1 MSRKGFHFLRYVG
14 SLGHILV
21 VVKIKEDTDQSCFSL
36 ADLLDEILSKQ
47 GAGTEQTKSKKDC
60 NILSRGSS
68 LDKATRSDDVRKD
81 RTTLDKP
88 KDARFDMHR

>member
-1 MSRKGFHFLRYVG
+1 MYQKS
-14 SLGHILV
+14 V
-21 VVKIKEDTDQSCFSL
+21 VEIKEETDQSCFSL

-47 GAGTEQTKSKKDC
+47 GAGTEQTKSKKDF

-81 RTTLDKP
+81 QTTLDKA
-88 KDARFDMHR
+88 KDARFDVHR

>member
-1 MSRKGFHFLRYVG
+1 MYQKS
-14 SLGHILV
+14 V
-21 VVKIKEDTDQSCFSL
+21 VEIEEETDLSCFSL

-47 GAGTEQTKSKKDC
+47 GAGTEQTKSKKDF

-81 RTTLDKP
+81 QTTLDKP
-88 KDARFDMHR
+88 KDARFDVHR

>member
-1 MSRKGFHFLRYVG
+1 MYQKS
-14 SLGHILV
+14 V
-21 VVKIKEDTDQSCFSL
+21 VEIKEETDQSCFSL

-47 GAGTEQTKSKKDC
+47 GAGTEQTKSKKDF

-81 RTTLDKP
+81 QTTLDKA
-88 KDARFDMHR
+88 KDTRFDVHR